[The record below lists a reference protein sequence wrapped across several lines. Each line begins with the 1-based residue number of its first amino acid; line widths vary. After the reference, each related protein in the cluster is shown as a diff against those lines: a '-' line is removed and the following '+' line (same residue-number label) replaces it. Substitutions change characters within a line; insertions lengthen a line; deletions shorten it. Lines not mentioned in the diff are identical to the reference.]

1 MRPNKYEIIVHI
13 KCLGRKIAL
22 YIRGILKLLEV
33 QYIQTMIK
41 KKQISI
47 LAIYS
52 VLYYWY
58 SIIIFYEREYEL

>member
-41 KKQISI
+41 KTTFQSLLFI
-47 LAIYS
+47 AYCTTGT
-52 VLYYWY
+52 V
-58 SIIIFYEREYEL
+58 

>member
-33 QYIQTMIK
+33 QYIQTIIK
-41 KKQISI
+41 KKTNFNPCY
-47 LAIYS
+47 L
-52 VLYYWY
+52 
-58 SIIIFYEREYEL
+58 